1 MEEKIEET
9 EQFKIYYELMK
20 LALIDSNAVFHIC
33 SKVIISLSQ
42 FNEHTTEDFDEILD
56 FIRTG
61 YKETPSI
68 DEILKRMADED

>member
-9 EQFKIYYELMK
+9 EQFKIFYGLMK
-20 LALIDSNAVFHIC
+20 LALIDSNAVFSIC
-33 SKVIISLSQ
+33 AKVIISLSQ
-42 FNEHTTEDFDEILD
+42 FNEHTPEEFDEILEYM
-56 FIRTG
+56 RTA